1 MVVLARGPNTPRQ
14 RGGFFTPRVMKA
26 ILCLARL
33 KLVPQILLPILFL
46 QLLVFCGTQDPKEKS
61 IEVRFRE
68 ITVEPTAVS
77 KVLPLVAPSRQPDEA
92 NLSPALQSLF
102 TYLAQADPD
111 DLVTTKPH
119 SQGKW
124 RIEKVFLLDDCVA
137 VEMSEGHYLETLF
150 FVQHSKGWRLTARIS
165 PRDHE

>member
-1 MVVLARGPNTPRQ
+1 MVPSTRKVSIN
-14 RGGFFTPRVMKA
+14 F
-26 ILCLARL
+26 IHNCLLIR
-33 KLVPQILLPILFL
+33 KFLPILFL
-46 QLLVFCGTQDPKEKS
+46 CLIASCGTQDPKEKS
-61 IEVRFRE
+61 TEVRFQE

-77 KVLPLVAPSRQPDEA
+77 KVLPLVAPSPLPDEA

-137 VEMSEGHYLETLF
+137 VEMSEGHYLETVF